1 MKLITEHTEELEYIT
16 EDVDG
21 SRKYMI
27 EGVFA
32 QAEKQNRNGRVYPRA
47 VLEVATDKYSNE
59 QVATGRAVG
68 ELGHPDSPTINLDR
82 VSHKITELRW
92 DGNNVIGR
100 AQILETP
107 MGQIVKGLMDGEV
120 RLGVST
126 RGMGSIKNSGGKT
139 VVSDD
144 FMLSTVDVVQ
154 DPSAPEAFVNGIMEG
169 IDYFIDN
176 GIIKAQSVD
185 EYNKEIRTIP
195 ESRVADAQMKF
206 FKDLLNSF

>member
-21 SRKYMI
+21 SRKYAI

-47 VLEVATDKYSNE
+47 VLETATDKYSNE

-100 AQILETP
+100 ALILETP

-176 GIIKAQSVD
+176 GVIKAQRVD
-185 EYNKEIRTIP
+185 EYREEVRTIP

>member
-47 VLEVATDKYSNE
+47 VLETATDKYNNE

-82 VSHKITELRW
+82 VSHRITELRW

-176 GIIKAQSVD
+176 GIIKAQRVE

>member
-47 VLEVATDKYSNE
+47 VLETATDKYHNE

>member
-47 VLEVATDKYSNE
+47 VLEVATDKYNNE

-82 VSHKITELRW
+82 VSHRITELRW

-139 VVSDD
+139 VVSGD
-144 FMLSTVDVVQ
+144 FILSTVDVVQ
-154 DPSAPEAFVNGIMEG
+154 DPSAPDAFVNGIMEG

-176 GIIKAQSVD
+176 GVIKAQRVD
-185 EYNKEIRTIP
+185 EYREEVRTIP

>member
-176 GIIKAQSVD
+176 GIIKAQRVD